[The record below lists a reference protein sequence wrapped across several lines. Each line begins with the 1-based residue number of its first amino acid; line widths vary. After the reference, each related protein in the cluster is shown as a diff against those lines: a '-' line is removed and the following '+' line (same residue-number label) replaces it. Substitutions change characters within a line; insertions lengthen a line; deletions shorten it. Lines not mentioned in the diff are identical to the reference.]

1 MFFQYLS
8 LLFQS
13 WHSVCGVR
21 WQLQKERNRTMHEQ
35 LYREIEGMQDRLAA
49 WRRVLHQI
57 PEVSMDLPKYPG
69 LCERPAERDGRGL
82 HPGGRC
88 GLYAL
93 LGQGDG
99 THPAPC
105 RMRNCGIYISVR
117 RIAHTTLCRSCHSD
131 IPGNPTPCYL
141 RWYFLQHVDMVCTYL
156 CFHYPNTFPFA

>member
-69 LCERPAERDGRGL
+69 LCERPAERDGVG
-82 HPGGRC
+82 
-88 GLYAL
+88 YTQA
-93 LGQGDG
+93 
-99 THPAPC
+99 AAAA
-105 RMRNCGIYISVR
+105 S
-117 RIAHTTLCRSCHSD
+117 
-131 IPGNPTPCYL
+131 TPCWAMGTAHPCSSAACGTAVFIFQFVELPIQHCAALAIQISHETRRRYL

>member
-1 MFFQYLS
+1 
-8 LLFQS
+8 
-13 WHSVCGVR
+13 
-21 WQLQKERNRTMHEQ
+21 MHEQ

-57 PEVSMDLPKYPG
+57 PEVSMDLPNTLAYMKDRLNEMGVGYTQ
-69 LCERPAERDGRGL
+69 A
-82 HPGGRC
+82 GRC

-99 THPAPC
+99 TLLLCAA
-105 RMRNCGIYISVR
+105 CGTAVFIFQFVELPIQHRAALAIQISHETR
-117 RIAHTTLCRSCHSD
+117 HR
-131 IPGNPTPCYL
+131 YL